1 MFSIENICIKT
12 YSDYIVF
19 ITLKHAYA
27 KALKVLIK
35 TNTNQSRLSIMFQKI
50 KHNERNMFF
59 YHFHA
64 VLINILF

>member
-27 KALKVLIK
+27 KALKV
-35 TNTNQSRLSIMFQKI
+35 
-50 KHNERNMFF
+50 
-59 YHFHA
+59 
-64 VLINILF
+64 